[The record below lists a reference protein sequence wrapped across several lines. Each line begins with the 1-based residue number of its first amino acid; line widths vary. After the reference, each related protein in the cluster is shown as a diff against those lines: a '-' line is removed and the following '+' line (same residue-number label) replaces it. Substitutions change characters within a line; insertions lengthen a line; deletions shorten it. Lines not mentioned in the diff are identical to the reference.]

1 VEQQIRF
8 CTTSDGVRLAYAIHG
23 SGAPVVKAG
32 TWLTNLEYDWES
44 PVWRHWLDALAD
56 GYTLLRYDERGG
68 GLSDREIVDL
78 GFERWVDDLGTVVDA
93 AGIDRFALIGISGGG
108 PLAIAY
114 AARHPDRVA
123 RLVLYGTYLRGREHR
138 GPDAREESETLVSL
152 VRTGWGRANPVFR
165 RVFTNLFIPDA
176 TEEQMAWFDELQRR
190 SMSAET
196 AARVRVARAEVDVTD
211 LAPQVHAPT
220 LVLNARH
227 DATVPFEEGRSLA
240 AMIPGAR
247 FVPLEGRDHIL
258 LESEPAWQVFV
269 GEYRSFLAAGDWG
282 GSAATGSDRFVDLSA
297 RELDV
302 LRLVSVGASNDEIAA
317 QLFLSSR
324 TVERHLSNI
333 YGKLG
338 LSGKSARAAAAVRFS
353 QGA

>member
-1 VEQQIRF
+1 
-8 CTTSDGVRLAYAIHG
+8 
-23 SGAPVVKAG
+23 
-32 TWLTNLEYDWES
+32 
-44 PVWRHWLDALAD
+44 
-56 GYTLLRYDERGG
+56 
-68 GLSDREIVDL
+68 
-78 GFERWVDDLGTVVDA
+78 
-93 AGIDRFALIGISGGG
+93 
-108 PLAIAY
+108 
-114 AARHPDRVA
+114 
-123 RLVLYGTYLRGREHR
+123 
-138 GPDAREESETLVSL
+138 
-152 VRTGWGRANPVFR
+152 VFR